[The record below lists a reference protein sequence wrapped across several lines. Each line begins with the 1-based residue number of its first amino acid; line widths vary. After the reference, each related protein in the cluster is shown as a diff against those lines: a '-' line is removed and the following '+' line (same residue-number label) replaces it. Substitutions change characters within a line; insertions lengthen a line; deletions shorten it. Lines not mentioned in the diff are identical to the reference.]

1 MPVLF
6 LRGRCS
12 VRSKTPE
19 KAGRISGPGLALG
32 EPVSTTG
39 SYVAA
44 IASTRIASGGGV
56 FHKPQA
62 NDAGTANGT
71 DASSPFQ
78 QMLSTAA
85 TVPTRNSSDQ
95 NGQTDR
101 ARTDSGKT
109 DGGKTDSGKKSGKD
123 SKIEGTAGQPQQAA
137 NQIIAVADSKTLIQ
151 ASAANDAGQDDAGES
166 DSGSGSPGKDTETAT
181 AAGQTNDSSA
191 QQAASDASQ
200 SLAAQL
206 PVSTQDAQDAN
217 NKLGDGADNGSDET
231 AALLASDLNKS
242 TAPTQTASA
251 DNATPV
257 SASVTDTTSDA
268 SKPGKAKRDAQDAAS
283 AQIQAKDASAQ
294 INSTT
299 QSSAPAA
306 KKDHKSAKAGDQ
318 GNSTAPTAQ
327 ATPPDPT
334 VAIVASAAP
343 LPTTPATA
351 NDTVSDSSDAIAAAA
366 IGQAKDAAKNSQVNS
381 NPPAGAKTP
390 AGNDQ
395 ASGGASKTNSANGP
409 SPADASSASQSAAAT
424 PGSDASQSADNNP
437 PASAGDKGDNQT
449 SAAPA
454 QTPIQ
459 APIQAAQPQP
469 QPQAGV
475 LPAVQPQQA
484 HTGATD
490 SVTQNIQVAQSDSNT
505 NASTV
510 SALAVAIAARSQSGN
525 KQFDIRLD
533 PPELGRVE
541 VRLSIDATGKA
552 QASLS
557 ADQPRTL
564 DLLKTDAPAL
574 TRALR
579 DAGLNVSQ
587 NGLNFSLRGQDRQ
600 NGGNG
605 FTPRSG
611 RSAQTSLIA
620 TSVIGSVQGGA
631 NYQGSADGRLDIR
644 V

>member
-1 MPVLF
+1 
-6 LRGRCS
+6 
-12 VRSKTPE
+12 
-19 KAGRISGPGLALG
+19 
-32 EPVSTTG
+32 
-39 SYVAA
+39 VAA

-56 FHKPQA
+56 SHKPQT

-85 TVPTRNSSDQ
+85 TVPARNSSDQ

-101 ARTDSGKT
+101 ARPDSGKT
-109 DGGKTDSGKKSGKD
+109 DGGKKSGKD
-123 SKIEGTAGQPQQAA
+123 SKADGKAGQTQLAA
-137 NQIIAVADSKTLIQ
+137 NQIIAAADSKTLIQ
-151 ASAANDAGQDDAGES
+151 AGAANDDGQDDSGEI
-166 DSGSGSPGKDTETAT
+166 DSGSGTGKDTNA
-181 AAGQTNDSSA
+181 AAGQTNDPSTR
-191 QQAASDASQ
+191 QVASDASQ

-206 PVSTQDAQDAN
+206 PVSAQDAQDAN
-217 NKLGDGADNGSDET
+217 NTLGNGAENGSDAA

-242 TAPTQTASA
+242 ATPTQTVSADDAASA
-251 DNATPV
+251 
-257 SASVTDTTSDA
+257 SASASAADTSSDTSK
-268 SKPGKAKRDAQDAAS
+268 SGKAKRDAQDAAT

-306 KKDHKSAKAGDQ
+306 KKDHKSAKTGDL
-318 GNSTAPTAQ
+318 GNSTAPTVQ
-327 ATPPDPT
+327 ATPPDSV
-334 VAIVASAAP
+334 VAMAASVPP
-343 LPTTPATA
+343 LPTASATA
-351 NDTVSDSSDAIAAAA
+351 NDTDTDTDASDAIAAAA
-366 IGQAKDAAKNSQVNS
+366 TGQAKSGQTKPNSNS
-381 NPPAGAKTP
+381 NPPAGAKP
-390 AGNDQ
+390 AALNDQ
-395 ASGGASKTNSANGP
+395 VA
-409 SPADASSASQSAAAT
+409 ADASNSPSASGAPSSPAGASTAALDGSPAQ
-424 PGSDASQSADNNP
+424 GSDASQSAGNKSA
-437 PASAGDKGDNQT
+437 ASAGDKGDNQT

-454 QTPIQ
+454 QPQ
-459 APIQAAQPQP
+459 IQAAQPQP

-475 LPAVQPQQA
+475 LPAVQPQQT

-490 SVTQNIQVAQSDSNT
+490 SVTQNIQVAQSDSSAN
-505 NASTV
+505 TV

-620 TSVIGSVQGGA
+620 TSTIGSVQGGA

>member
-1 MPVLF
+1 
-6 LRGRCS
+6 
-12 VRSKTPE
+12 
-19 KAGRISGPGLALG
+19 
-32 EPVSTTG
+32 
-39 SYVAA
+39 VAA

-56 FHKPQA
+56 SHKPQT

-95 NGQTDR
+95 NGHTDH

-109 DGGKTDSGKKSGKD
+109 DGGKKSGKD
-123 SKIEGTAGQPQQAA
+123 AKADGKAGQTQLAA
-137 NQIIAVADSKTLIQ
+137 NQIIAAADGKTLIQ
-151 ASAANDAGQDDAGES
+151 AGAANDAGQDDTGEI
-166 DSGSGSPGKDTETAT
+166 DAGSGAATGKDTGA
-181 AAGQTNDSSA
+181 AAGQTNDPST
-191 QQAASDASQ
+191 QQTASDASQ
-200 SLAAQL
+200 TLAAQL
-206 PVSTQDAQDAN
+206 S
-217 NKLGDGADNGSDET
+217 
-231 AALLASDLNKS
+231 
-242 TAPTQTASA
+242 APTQNANTSGNGTNDSGDATATLLDSDVNNSGTPAQTVPA
-251 DNATPV
+251 DNAAAS
-257 SASVTDTTSDA
+257 SASATDT
-268 SKPGKAKRDAQDAAS
+268 SKPGNAKRGNQDAAI
-283 AQIQAKDASAQ
+283 AQFQTKDAGAQ
-294 INSTT
+294 ADSTA
-299 QSSAPAA
+299 QPAPAA
-306 KKDHKSAKAGDQ
+306 KKDHKSAKTNDQ
-318 GNSTAPTAQ
+318 GNSNPASIQ
-327 ATPPDPT
+327 AAPPDPMA
-334 VAIVASAAP
+334 AIVASAAP
-343 LPTTPATA
+343 LPTAPATA
-351 NDTVSDSSDAIAAAA
+351 DDTDSDASDAIAAATT
-366 IGQAKDAAKNSQVNS
+366 GQAKSGRANS
-381 NPPAGAKTP
+381 NPPAGAAPP
-390 AGNDQ
+390 APGSK
-395 ASGGASKTNSANGP
+395 APGGAPNSPSANGSTP
-409 SPADASSASQSAAAT
+409 SSPADASSASQDGAAAQ
-424 PGSDASQSADNNP
+424 GSDASQGTGNKTA
-437 PASAGDKGDNQT
+437 ASAGDKGDNQT

-454 QTPIQ
+454 QPQ
-459 APIQAAQPQP
+459 IQAAQPQP

-484 HTGATD
+484 HAGATD
-490 SVTQNIQVAQSDSNT
+490 SVTQNIQVAQSDSNA
-505 NASTV
+505 NANTV
-510 SALAVAIAARSQSGN
+510 SALAVAIAAKSQSGN

-579 DAGLNVSQ
+579 EAGLNVSQ

-600 NGGNG
+600 NGGNS

-620 TSVIGSVQGGA
+620 TSAIGSIQGGA

>member
-1 MPVLF
+1 M
-6 LRGRCS
+6 
-12 VRSKTPE
+12 
-19 KAGRISGPGLALG
+19 
-32 EPVSTTG
+32 
-39 SYVAA
+39 AA
-44 IASTRIASGGGV
+44 IASTRIASGGGI

-62 NDAGTANGT
+62 NDANSASGT
-71 DASSPFQ
+71 DAPSPFQ
-78 QMLSTAA
+78 QILSTTAA
-85 TVPTRNSSDQ
+85 GTSAVPSAQDQGTPGQRDSS
-95 NGQTDR
+95 
-101 ARTDSGKT
+101 
-109 DGGKTDSGKKSGKD
+109 KKSGKD
-123 SKIEGTAGQPQQAA
+123 SKADSKTDPSKA
-137 NQIIAVADSKTLIQ
+137 NQSQQNAVVAAADSKTLIQ
-151 ASAANDAGQDDAGES
+151 ASTANDDGQDDAGAIDPRS
-166 DSGSGSPGKDTETAT
+166 SGATTGQDTGTT
-181 AAGQTNDSSA
+181 AGQASDPSA
-191 QQAASDASQ
+191 QQIAADASQ
-200 SLAAQL
+200 TLAAAQL
-206 PVSTQDAQDAN
+206 SVPAQDTQDA
-217 NKLGDGADNGSDET
+217 
-231 AALLASDLNKS
+231 NKS
-242 TAPTQTASA
+242 GTGANDGGNAGATLLDSIVNKSAAPTQTASA
-251 DNATPV
+251 DDAATSSV
-257 SASVTDTTSDA
+257 SVTDTSSDTSK
-268 SKPGKAKRDAQDAAS
+268 SGKAKRDAQDAAS

-306 KKDHKSAKAGDQ
+306 KKDHKSAKTGDQ
-318 GNSTAPTAQ
+318 GNSTAPTVQ
-327 ATPPDPT
+327 ATPPNSV
-334 VAIVASAAP
+334 VAMAASVPP
-343 LPTTPATA
+343 LPTASATA
-351 NDTVSDSSDAIAAAA
+351 NDTDTDASDAIAAAA
-366 IGQAKDAAKNSQVNS
+366 TGQAKSGQTKPNSNS
-381 NPPAGAKTP
+381 NPPAGAKP
-390 AGNDQ
+390 AALNDQ
-395 ASGGASKTNSANGP
+395 VA
-409 SPADASSASQSAAAT
+409 ADASNSPSASGALSSPASASTAAQD
-424 PGSDASQSADNNP
+424 GSPAQGSNASQSADNK
-437 PASAGDKGDNQT
+437 SAVSAGDNQT

-454 QTPIQ
+454 QPQ
-459 APIQAAQPQP
+459 IQAAQPQP
-469 QPQAGV
+469 QPQAGI

-490 SVTQNIQVAQSDSNT
+490 SVTQNVQLAQSDST
-505 NASTV
+505 ANANTV

-620 TSVIGSVQGGA
+620 TSAIGAVQGGA
-631 NYQGSADGRLDIR
+631 NYQGPANGHLDIR